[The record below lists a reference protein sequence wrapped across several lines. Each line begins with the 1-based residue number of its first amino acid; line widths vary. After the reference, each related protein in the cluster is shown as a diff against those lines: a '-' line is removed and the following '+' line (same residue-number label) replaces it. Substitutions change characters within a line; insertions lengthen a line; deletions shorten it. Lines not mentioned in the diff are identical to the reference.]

1 MNKFNQNKITFTFIL
16 AAIAIIFSSLTILS
30 LPVLF
35 DYESKV
41 ATIEK
46 NFYKNFKIYLNS
58 KNKISYKPFPKPH
71 LLVENASLNLSK
83 TAKDNIFINTSN
95 LKIFISLRDIYLR
108 SLNNFIS
115 TEISNTNLELRISD
129 IKELRKHLYEKIN
142 KQIILTNCKIFI
154 KNKTNEVI
162 LISPVKKVLYKIYN
176 KSRTKNLTV
185 NGELFGLNFKSDWK
199 RNYSDPLKSLH
210 NINILNP
217 TIDIKNIFEFKGK
230 KKFNGTSQI
239 VYSQDEL
246 EYKYKFNNDKI
257 NISSPNNNKTN
268 FNING
273 EILLKPFYL
282 EGELIIKNK
291 KVETLIDSILLNLI
305 SYKENYLGNLN
316 GKLQIKFEELR
327 NKLIKKGEID
337 LLFKEKKISLNR
349 AQFYLDNIGKIKT
362 NMSVIKENEEI
373 KFITNNHLFIEN
385 HIEFAKTFQIGSNK
399 IKNIKSIHFDLIKNI
414 GQSEFIIT
422 NIQIENSKYNKK
434 SDEIYI
440 VKNIQNL
447 RAHIRKVID

>member
-1 MNKFNQNKITFTFIL
+1 M
-16 AAIAIIFSSLTILS
+16 
-30 LPVLF
+30 
-35 DYESKV
+35 
-41 ATIEK
+41 
-46 NFYKNFKIYLNS
+46 
-58 KNKISYKPFPKPH
+58 
-71 LLVENASLNLSK
+71 
-83 TAKDNIFINTSN
+83 
-95 LKIFISLRDIYLR
+95 
-108 SLNNFIS
+108 
-115 TEISNTNLELRISD
+115 
-129 IKELRKHLYEKIN
+129 RKHLYEKIN

-399 IKNIKSIHFDLIKNI
+399 IKNIKSIYFDLIKNI

>member
-362 NMSVIKENEEI
+362 NMSVIKENEEV

>member
-373 KFITNNHLFIEN
+373 KFVTNNHLFIEN

>member
-58 KNKISYKPFPKPH
+58 KNKVSYKPFPKPH

-373 KFITNNHLFIEN
+373 KFITKNRLFIEN